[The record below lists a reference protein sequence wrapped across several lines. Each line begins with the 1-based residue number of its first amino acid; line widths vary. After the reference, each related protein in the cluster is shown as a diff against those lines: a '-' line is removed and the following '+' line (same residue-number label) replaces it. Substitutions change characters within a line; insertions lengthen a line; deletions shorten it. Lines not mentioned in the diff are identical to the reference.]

1 MTDRLVIKGT
11 TLIDGLGGEP
21 VGDAVVV
28 VKGDKIESV
37 GSAKDTVLPSEAAR
51 VIHAAGRTVLP
62 GLINA
67 HVHLTS
73 DGLADIN
80 AQIVGDSVPIAALR
94 AARNAQITLAAGIT
108 TVRDCGAKAGVV
120 VELVQAID
128 EGIVPGPRIVACGR
142 VVCMTG
148 GHGHFMGR
156 EADGPD
162 AVRQAARAE
171 IKEGAQFLKIMAT
184 GGVLT
189 KGVHPGQAQL
199 TVDELRAG
207 IEAAHEAGKRTAT
220 HAIGNKGIKNAL
232 RAGIDS
238 VEHGFY
244 IDDEAIELFLETRAF
259 HVPTLI
265 AVDRIVEHGTEAGI
279 PEWAVRKAVE
289 ESGHHMDSFHKSV
302 EHGVRLAAGT
312 DAGTPFN
319 YHDMLA
325 WELEMMAQE
334 GLTPMQAIVCGTRNG
349 SIVLGME
356 DQIGTLEPG
365 KLADLILVDGDPLAD
380 LALLRKPLL
389 VVKGG
394 EIHVNRL
401 SSSA

>member
-1 MTDRLVIKGT
+1 MKLVIKNA

-21 VGDAVVV
+21 QKKVAVVV
-28 VKGDKIESV
+28 EGDRIESIGPEGQV
-37 GSAKDTVLPSEAAR
+37 QGLEGATV
-51 VIHAAGRTVLP
+51 IDAGGGTVLP

-67 HVHLTS
+67 HVHLCS
-73 DGLADIN
+73 DGLADIG
-80 AQIVGDSVPIAALR
+80 AQMMGDSVPVAVLR
-94 AARNAQITLAAGIT
+94 AGRSARKALDVGIT
-108 TVRDCGAKAGVV
+108 TVRDCGSKEAVAIELNKAI
-120 VELVQAID
+120 E
-128 EGIVPGPRIVACGR
+128 EGLLLGPRIVACGR

-162 AVRQAARAE
+162 GVRGAARAE
-171 IKEGAQFLKIMAT
+171 IKGGAQFLKIMAT

-189 KGVHPGQAQL
+189 KGVHPSQAQF

-207 IEAAHEAGKRTAT
+207 IDAAHDAGKRTAT

-232 RAGIDS
+232 KAGIDS

-244 IDDEAIELFLETRAF
+244 LDDEAIELLLRTGAF

-265 AVDRIVEHGTEAGI
+265 AVDMIVDNGTAAGI
-279 PEWAVRKAVE
+279 PEWAVKKAVE

-302 EHGVRLAAGT
+302 ENGVRIAAGT

-325 WELEMMAQE
+325 LEIEKMARE
-334 GLTPMQAIVCGTRNG
+334 GLTPMQAIQCATKNG
-349 SIVLGME
+349 SEVVGLA

-365 KLADLILVDGDPLAD
+365 KLADLILVAGDPLAD
-380 LALLRKPLL
+380 LTLLRKPSL

-394 EIHVNRL
+394 QVCVNRL
-401 SSSA
+401 TASD

>member
-1 MTDRLVIKGT
+1 MTEKLLIRNAS
-11 TLIDGLGGEP
+11 LIDGRGGEP
-21 VGDAVVV
+21 VEHAVVWIT
-28 VKGDKIESV
+28 GDKIESL
-37 GSAKDTVLPSEAAR
+37 GSESQVSLPQEEVRTIDAR
-51 VIHAAGRTVLP
+51 GGTLLP

-73 DGLADIN
+73 DGLADIG
-80 AQIVGDSVPIAALR
+80 AQIVGDSIPVASLR
-94 AARNAQITLAAGIT
+94 AGRNARKSLEVGIT
-108 TVRDCGAKAGVV
+108 TVRDCGAKEGVV
-120 VELVQAID
+120 IELAKAID
-128 EGIVPGPRIVACGR
+128 EGIVPGSRIVACGR

-162 AVRQAARAE
+162 EVRKAARAE
-171 IKEGAQFLKIMAT
+171 IKGGAKFLKIMAT

-189 KGVHPGQAQL
+189 QGVHPGQAQL

-244 IDDEAIELFLETRAF
+244 IDDEALELFLDTKAY

-265 AVDRIVEHGTEAGI
+265 AVDQIVDNGTEAGI
-279 PEWAVRKAVE
+279 PEWAVKKAVE

-325 WELEMMAQE
+325 LEIEKMARE
-334 GLTPMQAIVCGTRNG
+334 GLTPMEVIVCATRNG
-349 SIVLGME
+349 SEVVGMA

-365 KLADLILVDGDPLAD
+365 KLADLIVVDGNPLAD
-380 LALLRKPLL
+380 LTVLRKPSL

-394 EIHVNRL
+394 EIFVDRL
-401 SSSA
+401 SESS